1 MFTGTVRANRLN
13 RIPIRDKREIM
24 KKTVERG
31 FTDILY
37 KEDMVLAAWK
47 DNKAVYVASNRH
59 PATTDATCRRFDRM
73 NRKFIDV
80 PQPFLIGQYNKGMG
94 GVDLVDQMTACYRV
108 SFHQKK
114 WWFPFYR

>member
-59 PATTDATCRRFDRM
+59 PATTDATCRRLDSTTRGW
-73 NRKFIDV
+73 V
-80 PQPFLIGQYNKGMG
+80 EWTWLI
-94 GVDLVDQMTACYRV
+94 R
-108 SFHQKK
+108 
-114 WWFPFYR
+114 